1 MEELTTKNQRKL
13 LDMLNSGDVDMIIL
27 VLNIVYSLPKPG
39 IYINCGG
46 ATSFNLLIRDI
57 AKKISVGYCPIYFY
71 HLEKEQFDKLVQFAS
86 ENQDIIRTL
95 SKY

>member
-39 IYINCGG
+39 IYINCGQI
-46 ATSFNLLIRDI
+46 SFNLLII
-57 AKKISVGYCPIYFY
+57 VPIFI
-71 HLEKEQFDKLVQFAS
+71 LC
-86 ENQDIIRTL
+86 
-95 SKY
+95 

>member
-27 VLNIVYSLPKPG
+27 VLSIVYSLPKPG
-39 IYINCGG
+39 IYINCGQI
-46 ATSFNLLIRDI
+46 SFNLLIRDI
-57 AKKISVGYCPIYFY
+57 ARGIMAEDYLALPIY
-71 HLEKEQFDKLVQFAS
+71 LEIEQFDKLVEFAS

>member
-39 IYINCGG
+39 IYINYK
-46 ATSFNLLIRDI
+46 TISFNLLIRYI
-57 AKKISVGYCPIYFY
+57 SKKISVGLYPFWIPP
-71 HLEKEQFDKLVQFAS
+71 LEIEQFDKLVQFAS

>member
-39 IYINCGG
+39 IYINCGRI
-46 ATSFNLLIRDI
+46 SFNLLIRDI
-57 AKKISVGYCPIYFY
+57 AKKISVGYCPIYFH
-71 HLEKEQFDKLVQFAS
+71 HLKIEQFDKLIQFAS

>member
-13 LDMLNSGDVDMIIL
+13 LDMLNSRDVDMIIL

-39 IYINCGG
+39 IYINCGRI
-46 ATSFNLLIRDI
+46 SFNLLIRDI
-57 AKKISVGYCPIYFY
+57 AKKISVGYCPVYFCD
-71 HLEKEQFDKLVQFAS
+71 LEKEQLNKLSQFAS

>member
-13 LDMLNSGDVDMIIL
+13 LDMLNSRDVDMIIL

-39 IYINCGG
+39 IYINCGK
-46 ATSFNLLIRDI
+46 TSFNLLIRYI
-57 AKKISVGYCPIYFY
+57 ARNISIRYWPIYL
-71 HLEKEQFDKLVQFAS
+71 HRLEKEQFDKLVQFAS

>member
-39 IYINCGG
+39 IYINCGQI
-46 ATSFNLLIRDI
+46 SFNLLIRDI
-57 AKKISVGYCPIYFY
+57 AKKISVGYCPIYL
-71 HLEKEQFDKLVQFAS
+71 HRLKIEQFDKLVQFAS

>member
-13 LDMLNSGDVDMIIL
+13 LNMLISKDADLIIL

-39 IYINCGG
+39 IYINCGRI
-46 ATSFNLLIRDI
+46 SFNLVIRDI
-57 AKKISVGYCPIYFY
+57 ARGIMAEDYLALPIY
-71 HLEKEQFDKLVQFAS
+71 LEIDQFNKLVQFAS

>member
-13 LDMLNSGDVDMIIL
+13 LYMLNSKDVDMIIL
-27 VLNIVYSLPKPG
+27 ALNIVYSLPKPG
-39 IYINCGG
+39 IYVNCGRI
-46 ATSFNLLIRDI
+46 SFNLLIRDI
-57 AKKISVGYCPIYFY
+57 AKSILFEDRLDCPLYLKI
-71 HLEKEQFDKLVQFAS
+71 EQFDKLVQFAS

>member
-13 LDMLNSGDVDMIIL
+13 LDMLNSRDVDLIIL
-27 VLNIVYSLPKPG
+27 ALNIVYSLPKPWV
-39 IYINCGG
+39 YINCGRI
-46 ATSFNLLIRDI
+46 SFNLLIRDI
-57 AKKISVGYCPIYFY
+57 AKSILFGEYLAFPIY
-71 HLEKEQFDKLVQFAS
+71 LKLEQFDKLVQFAS

>member
-13 LDMLNSGDVDMIIL
+13 LDMLNSRDADLIIL

-39 IYINCGG
+39 IYINCGRI
-46 ATSFNLLIRDI
+46 SFNLVIRDI
-57 AKKISVGYCPIYFY
+57 ARGIMAEDYLALPIY
-71 HLEKEQFDKLVQFAS
+71 LEMEQFDKLVQFAS

>member
-39 IYINCGG
+39 IYINCGRI
-46 ATSFNLLIRDI
+46 SFNILIRDI
-57 AKKISVGYCPIYFY
+57 ARSIMAEDYLASPIY
-71 HLEKEQFDKLVQFAS
+71 LEIKQFDKLVQFAS

>member
-13 LDMLNSGDVDMIIL
+13 LNMLISKDADLIIL

-39 IYINCGG
+39 IYINCGK
-46 ATSFNLLIRDI
+46 TSFNLLIRDI
-57 AKKISVGYCPIYFY
+57 AKKISVGYCAVYFY
-71 HLEKEQFDKLVQFAS
+71 DLEKEQFDKLVQFAS

>member
-1 MEELTTKNQRKL
+1 MEELTIKNQRKL
-13 LDMLNSGDVDMIIL
+13 LNMLISKDVDLIIL

-39 IYINCGG
+39 IYINCGQI
-46 ATSFNLLIRDI
+46 SFNLLIRDI
-57 AKKISVGYCPIYFY
+57 ARGIMAEDYLALPIY
-71 HLEKEQFDKLVQFAS
+71 LEMEQFDKLVQFAS

>member
-13 LDMLNSGDVDMIIL
+13 LDMLNSRDVDMIIL

-39 IYINCGG
+39 IYINCGK
-46 ATSFNLLIRDI
+46 TSFNLLIRDI
-57 AKKISVGYCPIYFY
+57 AKKISVGYCSVYLY
-71 HLEKEQFDKLVQFAS
+71 DLEKEQFDKLVQFAS

>member
-39 IYINCGG
+39 IYINDGRI
-46 ATSFNLLIRDI
+46 SFNLLIRDI

>member
-1 MEELTTKNQRKL
+1 MEELTIKNQRKL

-27 VLNIVYSLPKPG
+27 VLSIVYSLPKPG
-39 IYINCGG
+39 IYINCGRI
-46 ATSFNLLIRDI
+46 SFNLVIRDI
-57 AKKISVGYCPIYFY
+57 ARGIMAEDYLALPIY
-71 HLEKEQFDKLVQFAS
+71 LEMEQFDKLVQFAS

>member
-13 LDMLNSGDVDMIIL
+13 LDMLNSRDVDMIIL

-39 IYINCGG
+39 IYVNCGRI
-46 ATSFNLLIRDI
+46 SFNLLIRDI
-57 AKKISVGYCPIYFY
+57 AKKMSVGYCSVYFY
-71 HLEKEQFDKLVQFAS
+71 GLEKEQLNKLFQFAS

>member
-13 LDMLNSGDVDMIIL
+13 LDMLNSRDVDMIIL

-39 IYINCGG
+39 IYINCGQI
-46 ATSFNLLIRDI
+46 SFNLLIRYI
-57 AKKISVGYCPIYFY
+57 ARNISIGYWPIYL
-71 HLEKEQFDKLVQFAS
+71 HRLEKEQFDKLVQFAS

>member
-39 IYINCGG
+39 IYINCGQI
-46 ATSFNLLIRDI
+46 SFNILIRDI
-57 AKKISVGYCPIYFY
+57 AKKISVGLCPFWIPP
-71 HLEKEQFDKLVQFAS
+71 LEMEQFDKLVQFAS

>member
-13 LDMLNSGDVDMIIL
+13 LDMLNSWDVDMIIL

-39 IYINCGG
+39 IYINCGQI
-46 ATSFNLLIRDI
+46 SFNLLIRDI
-57 AKKISVGYCPIYFY
+57 AKKISVGLYPFWIPP
-71 HLEKEQFDKLVQFAS
+71 LEIEQFDKLVQFAS

>member
-39 IYINCGG
+39 IYINCGQI
-46 ATSFNLLIRDI
+46 SFNLLIRDI
-57 AKKISVGYCPIYFY
+57 TKKISVGLYPFWIPS
-71 HLEKEQFDKLVQFAS
+71 LEMEQFDKLVQFAS

>member
-39 IYINCGG
+39 IYINCGRI
-46 ATSFNLLIRDI
+46 SFNILSVSSLVLI
-57 AKKISVGYCPIYFY
+57 SCFLPS
-71 HLEKEQFDKLVQFAS
+71 LP
-86 ENQDIIRTL
+86 
-95 SKY
+95 

>member
-13 LDMLNSGDVDMIIL
+13 LDMLNSGDVDFIIL
-27 VLNIVYSLPKPG
+27 ALNIVYSLPKPG
-39 IYINCGG
+39 IYINCGQLP
-46 ATSFNLLIRDI
+46 FNILIREI
-57 AKKISVGYCPIYFY
+57 ARNILVEAYLPWPL
-71 HLEKEQFDKLVQFAS
+71 HLEMEQYDRLFSFAS

>member
-39 IYINCGG
+39 IYINCGQI
-46 ATSFNLLIRDI
+46 SFNLLIRDI
-57 AKKISVGYCPIYFY
+57 AKKISVGYSSVYFY
-71 HLEKEQFDKLVQFAS
+71 DLEKEQFDKLVQFAS

>member
-39 IYINCGG
+39 IYINCGQI
-46 ATSFNLLIRDI
+46 SFNLLIRDI
-57 AKKISVGYCPIYFY
+57 ARGIMAEDYLALPIY
-71 HLEKEQFDKLVQFAS
+71 LEIDQFNKLVQFAS

>member
-13 LDMLNSGDVDMIIL
+13 PYMLTSNDVDLTIL
-27 VLNIVYSLPKPG
+27 VLCIVYSLPKPG
-39 IYINCGG
+39 IYINCGRI
-46 ATSFNLLIRDI
+46 SFNLVIRDI
-57 AKKISVGYCPIYFY
+57 ARGIMAEDYLALPIY
-71 HLEKEQFDKLVQFAS
+71 LEIDQFNKLVQFAL

>member
-13 LDMLNSGDVDMIIL
+13 LDMLNSRDADLIIL

-39 IYINCGG
+39 IYINCGRI
-46 ATSFNLLIRDI
+46 SFNLLIRDI
-57 AKKISVGYCPIYFY
+57 ARSIMAEDYLALPIY
-71 HLEKEQFDKLVQFAS
+71 LEIEQFNKLVQFAS

>member
-13 LDMLNSGDVDMIIL
+13 LNMLISKDVDMIIL

-39 IYINCGG
+39 IYVNCGRI
-46 ATSFNLLIRDI
+46 SFNLLIRDI
-57 AKKISVGYCPIYFY
+57 ARSIMSGDYTCCPIY
-71 HLEKEQFDKLVQFAS
+71 LEIDQFAKLVQFAL

>member
-27 VLNIVYSLPKPG
+27 VLNIVYLLPKPG
-39 IYINCGG
+39 IYINCGRI
-46 ATSFNLLIRDI
+46 SFNLLIRYI
-57 AKKISVGYCPIYFY
+57 ARNISVGYYPSWINP
-71 HLEKEQFDKLVQFAS
+71 LEKEQFDKLVQFAS

>member
-1 MEELTTKNQRKL
+1 MEELTIKNQRKL
-13 LDMLNSGDVDMIIL
+13 LDMLNSRDVDMIIL

-39 IYINCGG
+39 IYINDGRM
-46 ATSFNLLIRDI
+46 SFNLLIRDI

-71 HLEKEQFDKLVQFAS
+71 DLEKDQFNKLVQFAS

>member
-13 LDMLNSGDVDMIIL
+13 LDMLNSRDADLIIL

-39 IYINCGG
+39 IYINCGRI
-46 ATSFNLLIRDI
+46 SFNLLIRDI
-57 AKKISVGYCPIYFY
+57 AIGIMYEDDLTLPIY
-71 HLEKEQFDKLVQFAS
+71 LEIDQFDKLVQFAS

-95 SKY
+95 LRY